1 MAADPRS
8 PAARAQLADATS
20 GCRSWLH
27 PPQCPGGR
35 AYGSG
40 RDLGRSRDH
49 AGAGQRAQRAHGSH
63 LFHARLA
70 AAMRGT
76 QAGAGAGRCARGPAA
91 HRCRADLAQSLRS
104 SRPRQREGAGTASG
118 RGAALPRALGAET
131 VDGAARHRPG
141 RGTRLVGST
150 CACRR
155 GISIDPRTALVGP
168 QPERPQLHPVGRLG
182 GIGRGFSLVLH
193 RRHGLQPGLHRYAAK
208 AGARATRRSGAAAS
222 TWRSSPS
229 ALVCRA
235 GS

>member
-35 AYGSG
+35 AYGPG

-76 QAGAGAGRCARGPAA
+76 QAGAGAGGCARGPAA

-104 SRPRQREGAGTASG
+104 SRPRQRE
-118 RGAALPRALGAET
+118 ALARQRRAPLYRCPSEA

-141 RGTRLVGST
+141 RNST
-150 CACRR
+150 GGKGMCTEAWNFN
-155 GISIDPRTALVGP
+155 SPPRSTGGRSL
-168 QPERPQLHPVGRLG
+168 RDRNCTCGRLG
-182 GIGRGFSLVLH
+182 GIGPDFIGSSPAT
-193 RRHGLQPGLHRYAAK
+193 GLQPDFIDTRKGWR
-208 AGARATRRSGAAAS
+208 RATRSGARL

-229 ALVCRA
+229 ALFCCA